1 MQTVTLVRRYMKTC
15 TVGFIVFESDLT
27 LATLELPWL
36 DNARNVS
43 CFGEGEYLVKYMP
56 RSASGKYTRV
66 WHVQNVKG
74 RTGILFHKGNFLR
87 DTNGC
92 VLVGLKHFVNN
103 GTYAISSSANAFK
116 RMRDELQQQDFI
128 LNVISV

>member
-1 MQTVTLVRRYMKTC
+1 MNRVTLLRRYMKTC
-15 TVGFIVFESDLT
+15 TPGYIVFESGLT

-36 DNARNVS
+36 NNAQDIS
-43 CFGEGEYLVKYMP
+43 CFEPGEYLVKYMP

-66 WHVQNVKG
+66 WHVQDVPG

-87 DTNGC
+87 DTHGC
-92 VLVGLKHFVNN
+92 VLVGLKHFVKD

-116 RMRDELQQQDFI
+116 RMRDELQQEDFI
-128 LNVISV
+128 LNVVSV